1 MSKSE
6 TIKITPAAAQ
16 QIKRSAKEGNMEDL
30 AMRIAATRN
39 PDGSIHYAMGFDD
52 SVHENDTRLT
62 SSEINL
68 VIAPHSID
76 LLSGVTID
84 YVEMDADT
92 YQFIFLNPN
101 DPNYIPPT
109 DTSKESG

>member
-16 QIKRSAKEGNMEDL
+16 QIKRSAKESNMEGL

-39 PDGSIHYAMGFDD
+39 SDGSIHYAMGFDD

-68 VIAPHSID
+68 VIAPHIID
-76 LLSGVTID
+76 LLSGVTIE

-92 YQFIFLNPN
+92 DEFMFLNPN
-101 DPNYIPPT
+101 DPNYITPKV
-109 DTSKESG
+109 TSKESG